1 MQKDA
6 DIYEYLYG
14 TCNDKYIV
22 LKLKKVN
29 FHSKTPNTLSV
40 IT

>member
-6 DIYEYLYG
+6 YIYEYLYG
-14 TCNDKYIV
+14 T
-22 LKLKKVN
+22 LQLKKVN